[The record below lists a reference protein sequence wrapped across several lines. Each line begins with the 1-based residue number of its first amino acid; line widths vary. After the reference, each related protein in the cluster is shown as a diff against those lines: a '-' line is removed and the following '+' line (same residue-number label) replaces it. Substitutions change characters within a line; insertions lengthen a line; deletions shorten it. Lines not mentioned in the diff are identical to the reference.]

1 VFGLTVVLGTAGML
15 AAAAAV
21 GAAIGSVHHASM
33 GVGRFDVAGLVLSYP
48 KLNGADW
55 LLIGLAAV
63 GATAITV
70 AGRVAWRQ
78 RSAYRGFLDRLEVLG
93 RLPGHPTVKVIAG
106 TRPEAFCAGYL
117 RPSIYISQG
126 ALELLSTPELDAVLA
141 HERHHTVV
149 RDPLRFAF
157 GRILSQALF
166 FAPVL
171 RALRDRYADLAEVNA
186 DRAAVRASAGRQA
199 PLASALLVFDTSAP
213 PGASGISP
221 ARVDSLLGQPAP
233 WRLPISLMATSLA
246 AVSALSLL
254 TWQAGGIA
262 SVQATFNVPFLSSQ
276 PCVLMITLLPL
287 LGCLV
292 ACRRRAQGGRI
303 SPRRG

>member
-70 AGRVAWRQ
+70 AGRGAWRQ